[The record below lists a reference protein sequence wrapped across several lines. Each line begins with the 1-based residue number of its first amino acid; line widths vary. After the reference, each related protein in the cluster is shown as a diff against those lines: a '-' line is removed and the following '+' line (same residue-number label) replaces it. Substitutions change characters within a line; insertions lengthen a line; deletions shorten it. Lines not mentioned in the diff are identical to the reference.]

1 MILQYLK
8 GQSVKVYVG
17 FRSGEFDCKCADP
30 LCTVT
35 LISSELVSR
44 LYEARVMLGEPL
56 FITSGFRCGPR
67 NASEGG
73 KPHSFHAYG
82 MAVDIKPLRDSL
94 FPQFVEIAEQ
104 LFEDHG
110 IGYYPYRLHLD
121 MGAKRRWG
129 TK

>member
-1 MILQYLK
+1 MIQQYLK
-8 GQSVKVYVG
+8 GQTEKVSQG
-17 FRSGEFDCKCADP
+17 FWSGEFDCQCEDP

-35 LISSELVSR
+35 LISLDLLARLVVIR
-44 LYEARVMLGEPL
+44 GNLGEPL

-110 IGYYPYRLHLD
+110 IGYYPNRLHLD
-121 MGAKRRWG
+121 MGTKRRWG